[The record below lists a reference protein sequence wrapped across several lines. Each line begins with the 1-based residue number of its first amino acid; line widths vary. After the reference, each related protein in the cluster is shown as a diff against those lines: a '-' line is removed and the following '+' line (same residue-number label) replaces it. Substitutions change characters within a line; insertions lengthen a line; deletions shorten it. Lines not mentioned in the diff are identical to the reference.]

1 MLEVR
6 GVHTYYG
13 ESHVLHGVDLT
24 LSAGTVGVLLGR
36 NGVGKT
42 TLIRTIA
49 GQTPPRAGEVLY
61 RGEALHKLAAH
72 EIARRG
78 IGLVPQGRRVYPS
91 LTVEENLT
99 VHARPGGDWNLQAV
113 YDVFPRLFER
123 RHNRGNQLSGG
134 EQQMLAIGRALMTNP
149 TLMLLDEPTEGLAP
163 LLVQEVGRVLK
174 QLKDKGLTLLV
185 VEQNLSLALSIAD
198 IVYVMGKGTLVF
210 TGTVDEFRQA
220 EDIKRRYLSV

>member
-1 MLEVR
+1 
-6 GVHTYYG
+6 
-13 ESHVLHGVDLT
+13 
-24 LSAGTVGVLLGR
+24 
-36 NGVGKT
+36 
-42 TLIRTIA
+42 
-49 GQTPPRAGEVLY
+49 
-61 RGEALHKLAAH
+61 
-72 EIARRG
+72 
-78 IGLVPQGRRVYPS
+78 
-91 LTVEENLT
+91 
-99 VHARPGGDWNLQAV
+99 
-113 YDVFPRLFER
+113 
-123 RHNRGNQLSGG
+123 
-134 EQQMLAIGRALMTNP
+134 MLAIGRALMTNP